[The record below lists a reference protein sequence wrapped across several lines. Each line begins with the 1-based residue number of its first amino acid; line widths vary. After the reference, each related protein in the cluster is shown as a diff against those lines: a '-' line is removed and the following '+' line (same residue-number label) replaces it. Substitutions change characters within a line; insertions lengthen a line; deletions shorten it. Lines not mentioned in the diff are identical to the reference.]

1 MNIVRACILLV
12 CCCLFL
18 PACSARVI
26 AQKHPHIIV
35 DKEGYPVTDFGER
48 MSREDYRARIES
60 IRRAV
65 AEKISDREDAN
76 QPLNLLLLVHGGL
89 TTTDGGLAFID
100 DMVDGQGFLKGMP
113 ADAQLYP
120 IFINWDSSLMSS
132 LVDDLFLVRKG
143 TRDPLSGI
151 ITSPFV
157 ILSRL
162 VGGFVNLPATL
173 YYHYD
178 TEKMQFEKWPGE
190 PWRGGDLA
198 RRGAITVA
206 MIPFTVVQ
214 LPFLS
219 GFGTGAWEMMSR
231 RVELMFAHQLDPQGT
246 LYREPDH
253 RPGALRE
260 FFELIESSYGT
271 NSGGPTVA
279 SAADTSEGRKPRVNV
294 ILAGHSMGTMVVN
307 RILREF
313 PQLRYHRIVYMA
325 SAASVDDFITTVP
338 PYLAR
343 NRDAQF
349 IGYSLAIR
357 DEVGESNL
365 LAPRGSLLA
374 WIDNMFEPGLSPTGK
389 RAGFFFNNK
398 VLKVREFDDEG
409 KACDRMRVWKIVAD
423 GDSSVPHKHG
433 DFNEDGKF
441 QGLLATAMGWEG
453 MHEKFFTEHRVC
465 LRPGEVPDEQ

>member
-1 MNIVRACILLV
+1 MGIFRACLLLV

-18 PACSARVI
+18 PACSAKVV

-48 MSREDYRARIES
+48 MTHEKYQERIES
-60 IRRAV
+60 IRQAV
-65 AEKISDREDAN
+65 ADKIAAREDPRE
-76 QPLNLLLLVHGGL
+76 PLNLLLLVHGGL
-89 TTTDGGLAFID
+89 TTKEGGLAFID
-100 DMVDGQGFLKGMP
+100 DMVDSRGFLKGMP
-113 ADAQLYP
+113 LQNKLYP

-143 TRDPLSGI
+143 TRDPLAGI
-151 ITSPFV
+151 VTSPFI

-162 VGGFVNLPATL
+162 ANGAVNLPATL

-178 TEKMQFEKWPGE
+178 TEKMQFEKWAGE
-190 PWRGGDLA
+190 QRRYSDMA
-198 RRGAITVA
+198 RRGVSTVG
-206 MIPFTVVQ
+206 MVPFTLLQ

-219 GFGTGAWEMMSR
+219 GFGKGAWEMMSR
-231 RVELMFAHQLDPQGT
+231 RVEQMFAHQVDPQGT
-246 LYREPDH
+246 LYREPDR

-260 FFELIESSYGT
+260 FFEVITSNYGT
-271 NSGGPTVA
+271 NSGGRTQRQKSP
-279 SAADTSEGRKPRVNV
+279 VNLL
-294 ILAGHSMGTMVVN
+294 LAGHSMGTMVVN

-313 PQLRYHRIVYMA
+313 PELDYHRIVYMGA
-325 SAASVDDFITTVP
+325 AASVDDFIATVP

-349 IGYSLAIR
+349 ISYSLAIR

-365 LAPRGSLLA
+365 LAPRGSLLV

-389 RAGFFFNNK
+389 RAGFFFNEK
-398 VLKVREFDDEG
+398 VLKVREPNDADKVCERML
-409 KACDRMRVWKIVAD
+409 CERMRFWKIVAD

-433 DFNEDGKF
+433 DFNEDGKL
-441 QGLLATAMGWEG
+441 QGLLATAMGWDKTRDRFYTD
-453 MHEKFFTEHRVC
+453 HKVC
-465 LRPGEVPDEQ
+465 FRPEDVADK

>member
-1 MNIVRACILLV
+1 MNFIRGGLVLV
-12 CCCLFL
+12 CCLLLAACAA
-18 PACSARVI
+18 PAVE
-26 AQKHPHIIV
+26 QKHPHIIV

-48 MSREDYRARIES
+48 MSREAYHQRIES

-65 AEKISDREDAN
+65 AEKISAREDPE

-100 DMVDGQGFLKGMP
+100 DMVDDRGFLKGMP
-113 ADAQLYP
+113 DGAQLYP
-120 IFINWDSSLMSS
+120 IFINWDSSLLSS
-132 LVDDLFLVRKG
+132 LVDDLFLVRRG
-143 TRDPLSGI
+143 TRDPLSGVL
-151 ITSPFV
+151 TSPFV

-178 TEKMQFEKWPGE
+178 TEKMQFEKWHGE
-190 PWRGGDLA
+190 PRRAGDLA

-246 LYREPDH
+246 MYREPDS

-260 FFELIESSYGT
+260 FFEVIASSYGS
-271 NSGGPTVA
+271 NSGGPTAVSGA
-279 SAADTSEGRKPRVNV
+279 EAIPRQPRVKV

-313 PQLRYHRIVYMA
+313 PQLGYHRIVYMA
-325 SAASVDDFITTVP
+325 SAASIDDFITTVP

-343 NRDAQF
+343 NRDAEF

-365 LAPRGSLLA
+365 LAPRGSLLT

-389 RAGFFFNNK
+389 RAGFFFNRK

-409 KACDRMRVWKIVAD
+409 QVCDRMRIWKIVAE

-433 DFNEDGKF
+433 DFNENGQF

-453 MHEKFFTEHRVC
+453 MRDKFYTEHRVC
-465 LRPGEVPDEQ
+465 LRPGEIPDEQ